1 MKMKKL
7 LAVLLAALMMLTL
20 FAGCG
25 DKSGNDGKK
34 DDTVNSESA
43 DKDTEK
49 KEPDNSGDTI
59 DIRPGKVNGNTYT
72 NTSVG
77 ITFTMPEEFGFNK
90 LFVTDDDAK
99 FYKHLSEGEVTD
111 LEVNSD
117 IGGVFITFYDWAIE
131 YPEVTT
137 VEEYFSMLEYNGYVF
152 NEIHTKKLGEYT
164 YYVADNV
171 ALSSVNQRFY
181 VRKEGKYTIVIN
193 MMGFSDYDPDS
204 LEKLFS

>member
-25 DKSGNDGKK
+25 DKGSDDSKK
-34 DDTVNSESA
+34 DGTVNSESA

-77 ITFTMPEEFGFNK
+77 ITFTMPEDLEISNLNTPTDEDHFYEALTKGTVSELEFTSRLGGMLITF
-90 LFVTDDDAK
+90 DDWIIAYPEFSTEEEFLS
-99 FYKHLSEGEVTD
+99 FYKDSVIEASEIYQKT
-111 LEVNSD
+111 
-117 IGGVFITFYDWAIE
+117 
-131 YPEVTT
+131 
-137 VEEYFSMLEYNGYVF
+137 
-152 NEIHTKKLGEYT
+152 LGEHT
-164 YYVADNV
+164 YYVIDTT
-171 ALSSVNQRFY
+171 SGIKQRIY
-181 VRKEGKYTIVIN
+181 LRKEDKYAIKIT
-193 MMGFSDYDPDS
+193 MMDLSGTGDFDS

>member
-25 DKSGNDGKK
+25 DKGEDENK
-34 DDTVNSESA
+34 DNTVNSESA

-77 ITFTMPEEFGFNK
+77 ITFTMPEDLEISNLNTPTDEDHFYEALTKGTVSELEFTSRLGGMLITF
-90 LFVTDDDAK
+90 DDWTIAYPEFSTEK
-99 FYKHLSEGEVTD
+99 EFLSFYKDSVIEASEIYQKT
-111 LEVNSD
+111 
-117 IGGVFITFYDWAIE
+117 
-131 YPEVTT
+131 
-137 VEEYFSMLEYNGYVF
+137 
-152 NEIHTKKLGEYT
+152 LGEHT
-164 YYVADNV
+164 YYVIDTT
-171 ALSSVNQRFY
+171 SGIKQRIY
-181 VRKEGKYTIVIN
+181 LRKEDKYAIKIT
-193 MMGFSDYDPDS
+193 MMDLSGTGDFDS